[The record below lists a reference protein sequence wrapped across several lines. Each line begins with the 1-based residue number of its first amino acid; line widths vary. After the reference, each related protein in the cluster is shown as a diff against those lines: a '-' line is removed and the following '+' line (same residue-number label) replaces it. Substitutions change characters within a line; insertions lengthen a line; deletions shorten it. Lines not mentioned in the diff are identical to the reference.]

1 MAGPR
6 GEGQGSSLLALAAAR
21 RARLLLRREEDD
33 DDDDDQVEEEEF
45 HGEALCMSLG
55 PAGLPPQ
62 LPSPASVRSPCLR
75 YKQL

>member
-1 MAGPR
+1 M
-6 GEGQGSSLLALAAAR
+6 LAAAR
-21 RARLLLRREEDD
+21 RARLLLRGEE

-62 LPSPASVRSPCLR
+62 LPSPASARSPCLR